1 MRVLCPIV
9 EAVANLVPIGCADV
23 ILRSRIGSKRV
34 GDDNLGRPYPFM
46 IRLRNFS
53 AAALSRFA
61 MTTASKIF
69 PFGQPFRPRHALRL
83 RPQNF
88 VSRVAP
94 GVAYRSHALP
104 ALCQSNA
111 STQIGLVQAR
121 RLGPSMATMRNDL
134 NGGGSR
140 QAH

>member
-69 PFGQPFRPRHALRL
+69 PFGQPFRPRHALRV

-104 ALCQSNA
+104 AYVNRM
-111 STQIGLVQAR
+111 R
-121 RLGPSMATMRNDL
+121 RPRSDWSKLAAVV
-134 NGGGSR
+134 R
-140 QAH
+140 QWQRCGTI